1 MVENST
7 FEKPPLLAVFFNHG
21 GDNPVRSGDKLLQGG
36 DNLSY
41 SGDNNHGDGDNKFLH
56 PLIKIL
62 SKYKSYVHSYNFSE
76 GVKTVTSGASSRSSF
91 SSTIGFFDQIVARI
105 GPEMLCQIAPQT
117 LGSAASGLK

>member
-41 SGDNNHGDGDNKFLH
+41 SGDNNHGDGDNKFI
-56 PLIKIL
+56 IKIL
-62 SKYKSYVHSYNFSE
+62 SQNKSYVHSYNFSE
-76 GVKTVTSGASSRSSF
+76 GVKTVTSGVSSGSSF